1 VDRGVLEESME
12 IESIEA
18 PADACFVEEGCLGG
32 TGTRKVLR
40 FTTRVHNIGCAPFV
54 IGVPDGWCGLGCETG
69 QRRLG
74 TDPTDDSVRVGGFNT
89 SNSFKNGNGH
99 YSGSTKARGGG
110 TTTGRYPSRR
120 RLDNGWSWHECH
132 QHWHYDNYAHYALR
146 DLCTDDTVAFED
158 RAVVGHKNGWCVADT
173 NTYGT
178 GKVIHSDGNL
188 GWQDRCYYYN
198 QYSAQVQPNPER
210 GLHGFTCTKMGI
222 SSGCSDEYAA
232 SLDCQWID
240 ITDAPDGDYWLTVA
254 TNWDEAG
261 REETSPENDYTNNEA
276 NVAIQIQGDTVTI
289 LSSAQVH
296 QQCPNDSAGAR
307 AVATGY
313 HDDEPEMMTGSRIRA
328 ESFPEPGL

>member
-1 VDRGVLEESME
+1 MGRVVAVRR
-12 IESIEA
+12 
-18 PADACFVEEGCLGG
+18 PGG
-32 TGTRKVLR
+32 TPRAGGSTMAGAGTSATSTGI
-40 FTTRVHNIGCAPFV
+40 TTTMRTTHCATCAP
-54 IGVPDGWCGLGCETG
+54 
-69 QRRLG
+69 
-74 TDPTDDSVRVGGFNT
+74 
-89 SNSFKNGNGH
+89 
-99 YSGSTKARGGG
+99 
-110 TTTGRYPSRR
+110 TTPSRSRTGR
-120 RLDNGWSWHECH
+120 WS
-132 QHWHYDNYAHYALR
+132 A
-146 DLCTDDTVAFED
+146 T
-158 RAVVGHKNGWCVADT
+158 K
-173 NTYGT
+173 TYGT

-276 NVAIQIQGDTVTI
+276 NVAIQIQGHTVTI

-307 AVATGY
+307 AVAKGY